1 MYFNNVHILVYVGIA
16 ILGIIVGKIVA
27 WANMR
32 IPEKKKVFSKDF
44 FEINKVGLE
53 NNYLIMIIVAVI
65 YIALLYKFGLEKEV
79 LKNLELIKY
88 LILTPMI
95 ISAFFIDIKHR
106 IIPNRI
112 NLIIF
117 ESGLIITFLY
127 GITNINMANDML
139 LGMIVGMAIFL
150 VIALLGRL
158 FSGKEAMGFG
168 DIKFMGAL
176 GLYFGVSKILEIAL
190 ASFFISAIISII
202 ILFIRIVIIKSKDE
216 YIPFGPFLIIAA
228 FLSMFLPTNAIF
240 SMFIGICIGFSN
252 KIIEVMN

>member
-1 MYFNNVHILVYVGIA
+1 MYFNNVHILVYVVIA
-16 ILGIIVGKIVA
+16 IVGIIVGKIVA

-32 IPEKKKVFSKDF
+32 IPEKKKVLSKDF
-44 FEINKVGLE
+44 FEINKIGLE
-53 NNYLIMIIVAVI
+53 NNYIIMIIITII
-65 YIALLYKFGLEKEV
+65 YIALLYKFGLEKDF

-88 LILTPMI
+88 LLLTPML
-95 ISAFFIDIKHR
+95 ISAFFIDIKYR
-106 IIPNRI
+106 ILPNRI

-139 LGMIVGMAIFL
+139 LGMIAGAVIFL
-150 VIALLGRL
+150 IIALLGRL

-190 ASFFISAIISII
+190 AAFFISAIISICIWI
-202 ILFIRIVIIKSKDE
+202 IKVITRKSKDE

-228 FLSMFLPTNAIF
+228 FLCMFLPTNEIF
-240 SMFIGICIGFSN
+240 SIFIWICTIFSN
-252 KIIEVMN
+252 KIIEVIN